1 MNQDIHPTNERA
13 PPSPPPSQSL
23 RDGPSPVPRHPG
35 RDDKTLRDDGDRDM
49 PQYDSFMRIIRR

>member
-1 MNQDIHPTNERA
+1 
-13 PPSPPPSQSL
+13 L